1 MSAPSFKLDG
11 LPPTDYYAPEFQI
24 EVRGYKLDPTTK
36 GDILSL
42 KVDMDLESADRF
54 EFTVN
59 NWDDVRLAFKY
70 SDSSTFDMG
79 NQVVVKLGYANRL
92 VTLTSGK
99 IKSLAPRFPESGSPT
114 LTVSGVSSL
123 GDLKD
128 KKPDENA
135 QRLFR
140 DMSDYEIAQIVAQR
154 NGLQPVVTAEGP
166 RHDLVWQRDLSEGAF
181 LMERAKRID
190 FDFYV
195 QTDESSGQESLYF
208 MKPRDTRESS
218 GVKVFVFEY
227 GRNLINF
234 TPKLSEAQQVATVT
248 VRGWD
253 PRQKKAIVAKAD
265 ASNLPQTGGQGRSG
279 PEAAGDRGD
288 QVVDAP
294 VETQEEAQHLAESL
308 LREKAYEYLT
318 GDGQVIGLP
327 DLRPGHNVELKGLGT
342 RYSGTYYV
350 KTVSHSIGGSG
361 YTTSFGVR
369 RVFDGGVSTS

>member
-1 MSAPSFKLDG
+1 MTTPSSKQDG

-24 EVRGYKLDPTTK
+24 EVQGYKLDPTTK
-36 GDILSL
+36 GDVLSV
-42 KVDMDLESADRF
+42 KVDMDLENADRF

-59 NWDDVRLAFKY
+59 NWDDVHLDFKY
-70 SDSSTFDMG
+70 SDSATFDVG
-79 NQVVVKLGYANRL
+79 NRVVVKLGYANRL
-92 VTLTSGK
+92 LTLIAGEIS
-99 IKSLAPRFPESGSPT
+99 SLAPRFPESGSPT
-114 LTVSGVSSL
+114 LTVSGTSTL
-123 GDLKD
+123 GKLKD

-154 NGLQPVVTAEGP
+154 NGLTPVVTAEGP
-166 RHDLVWQRDLSEGAF
+166 KHELVWQRDLSEGVF
-181 LMERAKRID
+181 LMERAKRTD

-195 QTDESSGQESLYF
+195 QTDEDSSLESLYF
-208 MKPRDTRESS
+208 VKPKDTRESS

-227 GRNLINF
+227 GRSLINF
-234 TPKLSEAQQVATVT
+234 TPKLSNNRQVASVT

-253 PRQKKAIVAKAD
+253 PQQKKAIVAKAD
-265 ASNLPQTGGQGRSG
+265 VGNLPQLGGQGRSG
-279 PEAAGDRGD
+279 PETAGDRSD

-294 VETQEEAQHLAESL
+294 VETQEEAQLLAESL

-350 KTVSHSIGGSG
+350 KSVSHSIGGSG
-361 YTTSFGVR
+361 FTTSFGVR
-369 RVFDGGVSTS
+369 RVFDGGARTS